1 MYSTFT
7 TISMK
12 KSFFLLGLLVLL
24 TACANK
30 EVLLPEADV
39 TVVENVDNW
48 SPVYLFF
55 AQKGKDTVAD
65 LNRKNTITST
75 NYIFNID
82 KRLPM
87 RLVIPEVNLVL
98 QKKEASPHKSE
109 VAQNYFSYS
118 DTKARRLAFLNVQ
131 RIKFATGKCPKGL
144 VVNVSK
150 AGNVRILEQSVA
162 VEDVPSFLAQLPSDK
177 PIKAQFQFDG
187 DMTYGAYMKFRIA
200 VQQLKI
206 PASGVHWFS
215 EDWFK

>member
-1 MYSTFT
+1 MRSTFT

-12 KSFFLLGLLVLL
+12 KTIILWGLLVFL

-30 EVLLPEADV
+30 EVLLPEANV
-39 TVVENVDNW
+39 TVVEKVDNW

-55 AQKGKDTVAD
+55 DQKGKDTLAD

-87 RLVIPEVNLVL
+87 RLVVPEVTLVL

-118 DTKARRLAFLNVQ
+118 DTTARRLAFLNVQ
-131 RIKFATGKCPKGL
+131 RVKFVKGKCPKGL

-150 AGNVRILEQSVA
+150 AGSVRILEQSVA
-162 VEDVPSFLAQLPSDK
+162 VEDVPTFLAQLPSDK
-177 PIKAQFQFDG
+177 PIQPQFQFDG

-200 VQQLKI
+200 VQQWVI
-206 PASGVHWFS
+206 PSMGVHWFS
-215 EDWFK
+215 EDWFE